1 MKERIDDI
9 PGPIFDEDGYE
20 DTPPDVAAALE
31 RSIDI
36 THLFPP
42 PEMLVLKT
50 EKQKV
55 TMMLD
60 KEIIDF
66 FKQAAKENGV
76 KYQTMINNLLDAYV
90 KSHSKTS

>member
-1 MKERIDDI
+1 MKEKIE
-9 PGPIFDEDGYE
+9 GPIFDEDGYE
-20 DTPPDVAAALE
+20 DTPPDVAAALA
-31 RSIDI
+31 RSRDI

-42 PEMLVLKT
+42 PEQLAFKT

-55 TMMLD
+55 TIMLD

-76 KYQTMINNLLDAYV
+76 KYQTMINNLLDTYV